1 MKTVMKKLLSV
12 MLVALL
18 LVSAVPMAFA
28 ADGYSYQITIEGY
41 TFDAVDPDGTVTA
54 ADLYEFLEMSQGE
67 DAGLDA
73 WIASVAPVDV
83 KSGMVVLNVAVGSG
97 SNDNTGS
104 GSNNNTGSGSNG
116 NTGSGSTTT
125 PGNGGEAQPIP
136 GVTKCTLSIDYQL
149 SGYPVSTV
157 NASVGKLYKE
167 YVGVPA
173 RNGYDFAGWYSSN
186 YGRIVDI
193 EKDILM
199 GDDTITGIWSEAK
212 KYSLTLDENRGEE
225 ETINTIKRVTY
236 GQAIGTLP
244 TPVRKGYVFVGW
256 KLNGK
261 IINAETVWSI
271 PGDGTAYATWKLE
284 SDTEGEIMG
293 GTNTADGKV
302 YLEIYTNGK
311 TDKYVKKV
319 DITNYADDNK
329 ITRAEV
335 ETVAKKYV
343 TAKAGYSLA
352 YEGLFDEETWW
363 WYVRD
368 PETNGAASVVVNK
381 DGDDYIYVMVNNV
394 KNVSDK
400 PADKTNPQTGDA
412 IGIALALMLSSGGAV
427 LTLGKKK
434 FF

>member
-18 LVSAVPMAFA
+18 LVSAVPFAAFA
-28 ADGYSYQITIEGY
+28 DGGYGYTLVADGYSFELT
-41 TFDAVDPDGTVTA
+41 DADGKVTEAELYA
-54 ADLYEFLEMSQGE
+54 ALELSKGD
-67 DAGLDA
+67 DAGIDA
-73 WIASVAPVDV
+73 WIAGKTFPIDV
-83 KSGMVVLNVAVGSG
+83 TSGNVVLTVTASSSG
-97 SNDNTGS
+97 NGTG
-104 GSNNNTGSGSNG
+104 TGTG
-116 NTGSGSTTT
+116 TGSGSTGSTG
-125 PGNGGEAQPIP
+125 GNGEAKPE
-136 GVTKCTLSIDYQL
+136 VTPVGTFSLTIDYKL
-149 SGYPVSTV
+149 EGYAVKTV
-157 NASVGKLYKE
+157 KATEGKLYKD

-173 RNGYDFAGWYSSN
+173 RNGYTFLGWASAAKNGEY
-186 YGRIVDI
+186 IDI
-193 EKDILM
+193 EKDAIKA
-199 GDDTITGIWSEAK
+199 DDTITAK
-212 KYSLTLDENRGEE
+212 WTVNQYYLTFDENRGAE
-225 ETINTIKRVTY
+225 ETVSTGKRVTFD
-236 GQAIGTLP
+236 QPIGSLP
-244 TPVRKGYVFVGW
+244 TPSKRDGYVFVGW
-256 KLNGK
+256 KLNGE
-261 IINAETVWSI
+261 IISADTIYVW
-271 PGDGTAYATWKLE
+271 PGDNTAYAEWKLE
-284 SDTEGEIMG
+284 SDTSGEAMNPG
-293 GTNTADGKV
+293 HTADGKV